1 MKLSNLSWKTKPL
14 LFFESCKSIK
24 LFYFLFIYTWSQY
37 TIHIY
42 CFYVHSVNWFKNQFQ
57 STFISG
63 EISFVYMHGNI
74 DDTYQ
79 RTNFL
84 FFYFDE
90 SKCIL
95 LCIRPVTNN
104 TSATL
109 KTKIICFGAL
119 KEVGKERRIALQ
131 NAKCSQNS
139 SKDLIIVIFDIW
151 VLHYERKYI
160 SIKIT
165 YCSS

>member
-1 MKLSNLSWKTKPL
+1 MYTR
-14 LFFESCKSIK
+14 SIG
-24 LFYFLFIYTWSQY
+24 Y
-37 TIHIY
+37 
-42 CFYVHSVNWFKNQFQ
+42 KNQFQ
-57 STFISG
+57 STFISR
-63 EISFVYMHGNI
+63 EITFVYMHGNI

-95 LCIRPVTNN
+95 LCIRPVANN

-119 KEVGKERRIALQ
+119 KEVGKERRIELQ

-139 SKDLIIVIFDIW
+139 SKHLIIVWLFDIW
-151 VLHYERKYI
+151 GLHHERKYI
-160 SIKIT
+160 SIKIKNAVANL
-165 YCSS
+165 YNPLRD

>member
-14 LFFESCKSIK
+14 LFFESWKSIK
-24 LFYFLFIYTWSQY
+24 LFYFLFIYTWSQN

-42 CFYVHSVNWFKNQFQ
+42 CFHVFMYTRPIGYKNQFQ
-57 STFISG
+57 STFISR

-74 DDTYQ
+74 DDTYH

-95 LCIRPVTNN
+95 LCIRPVANS

-119 KEVGKERRIALQ
+119 KEVGKERRIELQ
-131 NAKCSQNS
+131 NAKFSQNS
-139 SKDLIIVIFDIW
+139 SKDLIIAIFDIW
-151 VLHYERKYI
+151 V
-160 SIKIT
+160 
-165 YCSS
+165 

>member
-1 MKLSNLSWKTKPL
+1 MYINEIKQSELKDQTFVVLRILKEHQTVLFSFYLYLITKHYSHLLLSCTLGQL
-14 LFFESCKSIK
+14 A
-24 LFYFLFIYTWSQY
+24 
-37 TIHIY
+37 
-42 CFYVHSVNWFKNQFQ
+42 KNQFQ
-57 STFISG
+57 STFISR

-95 LCIRPVTNN
+95 LCIRPVANN

-119 KEVGKERRIALQ
+119 KEVGKERRIELQ

-139 SKDLIIVIFDIW
+139 SKDLIIVIFDI
-151 VLHYERKYI
+151 
-160 SIKIT
+160 
-165 YCSS
+165 

>member
-1 MKLSNLSWKTKPL
+1 MYTR
-14 LFFESCKSIK
+14 SIG
-24 LFYFLFIYTWSQY
+24 Y
-37 TIHIY
+37 
-42 CFYVHSVNWFKNQFQ
+42 KNQFQ
-57 STFISG
+57 STFISR
-63 EISFVYMHGNI
+63 EITFVYMHGNI

-95 LCIRPVTNN
+95 LCIRPVANN

-119 KEVGKERRIALQ
+119 KEVGKERRIELQ

-139 SKDLIIVIFDIW
+139 SKDLITVIFDIW
-151 VLHYERKYI
+151 VLHHERKYI
-160 SIKIT
+160 FMRIT
-165 YCSS
+165 HRKNVVANLYNPMRD